1 MLSLACL
8 VALTTVAAGADDA
21 PRAEGVALAPAL
33 VLTPREPTDLESLRV
48 DVQRLQLKRIG
59 LGLPVTLMATGSG
72 VATIGAL
79 LFVIGMTSGLPP
91 LINVPTLM
99 GLVGLVTG
107 VPMVGFGVVG
117 LRWRIKDR
125 VDLKA
130 DLDAARTRLREAE
143 EGAAPVIPTGPAPSP
158 VPAAR
163 LEVPLTTVARF

>member
-21 PRAEGVALAPAL
+21 PYAEQGAAARTL
-33 VLTPREPTDLESLRV
+33 VLTPSEPTDLDSLRAE
-48 DVQRLQLKRIG
+48 VQRLQLKRIG

-72 VATIGAL
+72 VATLGAL
-79 LFVIGMTSGLPP
+79 LFVIGMTSGLAP

-125 VDLKA
+125 GDLKA
-130 DLDAARTRLREAE
+130 DLEGARPRLREAE
-143 EGAAPVIPTGPAPSP
+143 EGASPVMPTGPAPSP
-158 VPAAR
+158 FPAAR
-163 LEVPLTTVARF
+163 LEVPLTTLARF